1 MNSPFLSIII
11 PVYNGLS
18 HDLSICLESIWQ
30 QPLSP
35 SLYEVICVD
44 DCSTDD
50 THEWLDEEATKHS
63 NLRINKHTV
72 NKRQG
77 GGRNTGV
84 KVAKGKYLLFIDHQ
98 AKYLNILCHLS
109 LDTLPFMLTYFFEDV
124 LSFGQ
129 R

>member
-1 MNSPFLSIII
+1 M
-11 PVYNGLS
+11 
-18 HDLSICLESIWQ
+18 
-30 QPLSP
+30 
-35 SLYEVICVD
+35 D

-50 THEWLDEEATKHS
+50 TREWLDEEATKHS
-63 NLRINKHTV
+63 NLRIIKHTV

-109 LDTLPFMLTYFFEDV
+109 LDTLPFMSTYFFE
-124 LSFGQ
+124 SIHIKFGDFCTKTSTGCLISYQ
-129 R
+129 RNQMYS

>member
-1 MNSPFLSIII
+1 MNSPFFSIII

-18 HDLSICLESIWQ
+18 HDLPICLESIWK

-50 THEWLDEEATKHS
+50 TCEWLDEEATKHS
-63 NLRINKHTV
+63 NLRIIKHTV

-77 GGRNTGV
+77 GGRNTGM
-84 KVAKGKYLLFIDHQ
+84 KAAHGRYIIFIDQ
-98 AKYLNILCHLS
+98 DDY
-109 LDTLPFMLTYFFEDV
+109 FMLV
-124 LSFGQ
+124 LSPRCMIIFN
-129 R
+129 RLSWKY

>member
-1 MNSPFLSIII
+1 MNSPFFSIII

-18 HDLSICLESIWQ
+18 HDLPICLESIWQ

-63 NLRINKHTV
+63 NLRIIKHTV

>member
-1 MNSPFLSIII
+1 MNSPFFSIII

-50 THEWLDEEATKHS
+50 TREWLDEEATKHS
-63 NLRINKHTV
+63 NLRIIKHTV

>member
-1 MNSPFLSIII
+1 MNSPFFSIII

-18 HDLSICLESIWQ
+18 HDLPICLESIWQ

-50 THEWLDEEATKHS
+50 TREWLDEEATKHS
-63 NLRINKHTV
+63 NLRIIKHTV

>member
-1 MNSPFLSIII
+1 MNSPFFSIII

-18 HDLSICLESIWQ
+18 HGLPICLKSIWQ

-50 THEWLDEEATKHS
+50 TREWLDEEATKHS
-63 NLRINKHTV
+63 NLRIIKHTV

-77 GGRNTGV
+77 GGRNTGIRGAQ
-84 KVAKGKYLLFIDHQ
+84 KWFSTYFT
-98 AKYLNILCHLS
+98 KYLNILCHLS
-109 LDTLPFMLTYFFEDV
+109 LDTLPFMLTYFFEGV
-124 LSFGQ
+124 LW
-129 R
+129 